1 MTQLVSQLV
10 PNSTLLPFTSAQ
22 LEIWFKELSEGVPFN
37 IAHFIEVHGHVDY
50 DLCDSAARLGY
61 TDFGLDTRIVFV
73 DGIPHYRENE
83 RYGGDMTH
91 ADYLDFIDDDDPEG
105 AALAW
110 MEEDAG
116 RVIDL
121 ETEFPV
127 HSVFIRVGVERC
139 FLYSKAHHAVLDG
152 MGGIILVAR
161 ICDRYNA
168 LLEQRDLA
176 PVAALSLREIYQE
189 ERRYL
194 AGERYRSDQKYWA
207 TKVKGFPADTS
218 LAVRSGLPSNRVHR
232 VAGEISG
239 ETLRLLLDVGAR
251 HSCSPA
257 SLVVAAFGSFLAC
270 MTDSVDIGLT
280 VPVTARLTAGIKQS
294 GGMLA
299 NALPVRIQLGER
311 TTFGK
316 LLKDVQAELS
326 GVLRHQRL
334 RYPDIM
340 RLMGRDYVT
349 AKGFGPTLS
358 LEFFNQEFRFGESY
372 GDYRILRAG
381 IIDDL
386 RVDVHYGGGSSPLA
400 VGFLGNADLY
410 SADELTSHH
419 QRFLYYF
426 HEFVSRYAEDALVRS
441 VPFWLAG
448 ERERLEALGT
458 GRVVRFGSGV
468 VDVGAL
474 LGRRDAGSVAVIA
487 DDGVWTYGQL
497 ADRVGRLARWLVS
510 VGVGP
515 ETVVGLAVPRGGQ
528 YVMAALATLAAG
540 GVFMPVEPADPRT
553 GFILQDAGAGVV
565 LTLSSAPVADVD
577 AGVFVAALDEV
588 DVRGFAGGALADS
601 ERRAALRP
609 ANSAYLL
616 YTSGSTGRP
625 KGVAVSHRGLHNLL
639 GEAVQMP
646 GVGSEARILNALQPV
661 FDMSVMDIFTALSVG
676 AQLVI
681 ARPGGHRDPDH
692 LVGLIRDHQ
701 ITVASFVPTLLS
713 VLVGSADRA
722 ALSSLQT
729 LWVIGESLPWPLIEA
744 VRELC
749 PAVTVTNLYGP
760 TEATVFVVSAHAGEV
775 DTGSGGVPIGAP
787 VANTQVW
794 VLDGRL
800 RPVAPGVVGELFVGG
815 VQVARGY
822 VGRPGLSASRYVA
835 DPFGPAGSRLY
846 RTGDLVRWNDDGQ
859 LEFVG
864 RSDFQ
869 LKIHGQRVEPA
880 EIEAVLVE
888 HPAVAQA
895 VVTVRE
901 RPGLTAQLV
910 AYVSPTETLDD
921 SDPHRAQQ
929 LAAEIKHV
937 VAGQLPAYMVPAAL
951 MVLPQFPMAPS
962 GKVDRAALPALEFLA
977 GEYVEPGNDTE
988 ALIAQIFAELLD
1000 QDRVSVIDDFFALG
1014 GDSLQAMRAVA
1025 KIKTL
1030 TGKSVPVHWLFSD
1043 PCARAL
1049 ATRVE
1054 SARHGGNDG
1063 MQTLAA
1069 LRAEG
1074 SRPPLFA
1081 IHPAGGLGWYYR
1093 GFLGYLDDAQPLY
1106 AVQDPYVVKGEPKAE
1121 SVEQYA
1127 GQYIATI
1134 REVQPRGPYHLL
1146 GWSIG
1151 GNIAHAMAVALQ
1163 RSGEEV
1169 GSLVMLDSFAT
1180 FEGLS
1185 TANPAGED
1193 FFSDIAERWGQWLG
1207 TDATCASSFEELM
1220 ELTWNAVVRTT
1231 ASTQRQFDAMIDSFR
1246 RSPEMVRDYEPGYF
1260 DGEILFFTAGAEDR
1274 GQASSWR
1281 PYVSGAINIVPVDA
1295 YHLTMTHPEIL
1306 TVIGP
1311 ILKDYLS
1318 ARTGP
1323 GSQPNGSNQTAVKS

>member
-1 MTQLVSQLV
+1 MTQSVA
-10 PNSTLLPFTSAQ
+10 NGTLLPFTSAQ
-22 LEIWFKELSEGVPFN
+22 LEIWFRELSEGVPFN
-37 IAHFIEVHGHVDY
+37 IAHFIEVDGHVDY
-50 DLCDSAARLGY
+50 DLCDSAAQMGY
-61 TDFGLDTRIVFV
+61 TDFELDTRIVFV
-73 DGIPHYRENE
+73 DGLPYYQESE
-83 RYGGDMTH
+83 RYGSDMTR

-116 RVIDL
+116 RLIDL

-127 HSVFIRVGVERC
+127 HSVFIRVGVERY

-152 MGGIILVAR
+152 MGGITLVAR
-161 ICDRYNA
+161 ICERYNA
-168 LLEQRDLA
+168 LLEQRDLPPA
-176 PVAALSLREIYQE
+176 AALSLRKIYQD

-194 AGERYRSDQKYWA
+194 ASERYQSDQKYWA
-207 TKVKGFPADTS
+207 TKVKEFPADTS
-218 LAVRSGLPSNRVHR
+218 LAVRRGLPSNRVHR
-232 VAGEISG
+232 VAGEVSG

-270 MTDSVDIGLT
+270 MTDSVEVGLT
-280 VPVTARLTAGIKQS
+280 VPVTARLTAGVKQS

-299 NALPVRIQLGER
+299 NALPVRIRLDER
-311 TTFGK
+311 TTFGG
-316 LLKDVQAELS
+316 LLKDVLTELS

-358 LEFFNQEFRFGESY
+358 LEFFDQEFRFGESH

-410 SADELTSHH
+410 SADELASHH
-419 QRFLYYF
+419 QRFLHYF
-426 HEFVSRYAEDALVRS
+426 HEFVSRYAEDALVRT
-441 VPFWLAG
+441 VPLWLAG

-458 GRVVRFGSGV
+458 GCVARFGAGI

-474 LGRRDAGSVAVIA
+474 LDRGDADSVAVIG

-515 ETVVGLAVPRGGQ
+515 EVVVGLAIPRGGQ

-540 GVFMPVEPADPRT
+540 GVFMPVDPGDPRT
-553 GFILQDAGAGVV
+553 RFILQDAGVRVV
-565 LTLSSAPVADVD
+565 LALSIGPMADVGP
-577 AGVFVAALDEV
+577 GVLVAALDEV
-588 DVRGFAGGALADS
+588 DVREFAGGALADS

-616 YTSGSTGRP
+616 YTSGSTGHP
-625 KGVAVSHRGLHNLL
+625 KGVPVSHRGLHNLL
-639 GEAVQMP
+639 GVAVQMP
-646 GVGSEARILNALQPV
+646 GVGPGARILNALQPV

-681 ARPGGHRDPDH
+681 ARPNGHRDPDH
-692 LVGLIRDHQ
+692 LIGLIRDHQ

-713 VLVGSADRA
+713 VLVGSADRD

-729 LWVIGESLPWPLIEA
+729 LWVIGEPLPWPLVEA

-760 TEATVFVVSAHAGEV
+760 TEATVFVVSANAGEA
-775 DTGSGGVPIGAP
+775 GAGLGGVPIGAP
-787 VANTQVW
+787 VANTRVW

-815 VQVARGY
+815 AQVARGY
-822 VGRPGLSASRYVA
+822 VGRPGLSAARYVA

-846 RTGDLVRWNDDGQ
+846 RTGDLVRWNNDGQ
-859 LEFVG
+859 LDFVG

-869 LKIHGQRVEPA
+869 LKIRGQRVEPA

-901 RPGLTAQLV
+901 LPGHTAQLV
-910 AYVSPTETLDD
+910 AYVSPTTPLDGSD
-921 SDPHRAQQ
+921 SHRAHK
-929 LAAEIKHV
+929 LAAEIKNV
-937 VAGQLPAYMVPAAL
+937 VAEKLPAYMVPAAL

-962 GKVDRAALPALEFLA
+962 GKVDRARLPALELPT
-977 GEYVEPGNDTE
+977 GEYVRPGNDTE
-988 ALIAQIFAELLD
+988 ALIAQTFAELLD
-1000 QDRVSVIDDFFALG
+1000 HDRVSVTDDFFALG

-1025 KIKTL
+1025 KIKAL
-1030 TGKSVPVHWLFSD
+1030 TGKPVTVHWLFSD

-1049 ATRVE
+1049 AARVE
-1054 SARHGGNDG
+1054 SARYSENAE
-1063 MQTLAA
+1063 MQIMTA
-1069 LRAEG
+1069 LRAGG
-1074 SRPPLFA
+1074 SRSPLFA

-1093 GFLGYLDDAQPLY
+1093 GFLGYLDDDQPLY

-1127 GQYIATI
+1127 GQYVAAI
-1134 REVQPRGPYHLL
+1134 RDVQPRGPYHLL

-1185 TANPAGED
+1185 IGSPAAEV
-1193 FFSDIAERWGQWLG
+1193 FFSDIAKRWGQWLG
-1207 TDATCASSFEELM
+1207 TDAASASSFEELM

-1246 RSPEMVRDYEPGYF
+1246 RSPEMVRDHEPGYF
-1260 DGEILFFTAGAEDR
+1260 DGDILFFTAGAEDS

-1281 PYVSGAINIVPVDA
+1281 PYVSGAINTVPVDA
-1295 YHLTMTHPEIL
+1295 YHLTMTHPETL

-1311 ILKDYLS
+1311 ILDDYLS
-1318 ARTGP
+1318 ARTG
-1323 GSQPNGSNQTAVKS
+1323 GHRVS